1 MHVLALALSW
11 PWHAFP
17 AHACP
22 WHAIP
27 AHACLPQ
34 EYYHPPI
41 YTFCT
46 KSKVTGTDINFL
58 MTHNFRRQARRQ
70 ATLSGRRAGNKGSVL
85 GNMP

>member
-27 AHACLPQ
+27 AHALAC
-34 EYYHPPI
+34 HP
-41 YTFCT
+41 
-46 KSKVTGTDINFL
+46 SNGAWGD
-58 MTHNFRRQARRQ
+58 RRLACIGFKPRVSY
-70 ATLSGRRAGNKGSVL
+70 ASI
-85 GNMP
+85 

>member
-27 AHACLPQ
+27 AHALACHPSTCLGMPSQ
-34 EYYHPPI
+34 HMPVYP
-41 YTFCT
+41 
-46 KSKVTGTDINFL
+46 KSTTTPLYIHSAQKV
-58 MTHNFRRQARRQ
+58 
-70 ATLSGRRAGNKGSVL
+70 K
-85 GNMP
+85 